1 MWRLPFHGGVIDTK
15 PRLIAQTGLRP
26 VRRGIVCG
34 GVRRADDL
42 YCHEMVNLRKEK
54 IQGRSGQ
61 NLFSTGLGEAP
72 LIVDQ

>member
-15 PRLIAQTGLRP
+15 PRLIAQTGLSP
-26 VRRGIVCG
+26 VRRGIG

-42 YCHEMVNLRKEK
+42 YCHEMANLRKEK

-61 NLFSTGLGEAP
+61 NLFSAGLGEGP